1 MPEAR
6 LVAIHQPNFLPWLGF
21 FDKIVRSDVFVL
33 LDDVQFPKK
42 GGTWT
47 NRVQVAVA
55 ENPSWLTVPIVRSYH
70 GTQLVREIR
79 INDATPW
86 REKLLETIR
95 HNYVCAPFFRDV
107 FPVLEDIVH
116 HQTETLAD
124 YNIHGVLEL
133 VRPLG
138 LAHREIRRSSELAA
152 AGHGTD
158 RLISITKAVGGS
170 TYLCGGGASGYQ
182 EDEKFAEAGLGL
194 VYQSFDHPTYPQG
207 SPSFIPGLSV
217 VDSAM
222 NCGFEGVRSL
232 IGRERSAN

>member
-21 FDKIVRSDVFVL
+21 FDKLARCDEFVL

-47 NRVQVAVA
+47 NRVQIGVAGK
-55 ENPSWLTVPIVRSYH
+55 PSWITVPIVRSYH
-70 GTQLVREIR
+70 GTQLVREIL
-79 INDATPW
+79 INDAAPW

-95 HNYVCAPFFRDV
+95 HNYTRAPFFRDV
-107 FPVLEDIVH
+107 FPVVEEIVNH
-116 HQTETLAD
+116 RTELLAD
-124 YNIHGVLEL
+124 YNVYGIREL
-133 VRPLG
+133 VRAIGPTH
-138 LAHREIRRSSELAA
+138 AEIRRSSELAT

-158 RLISITKAVGGS
+158 LLISITKAVGGS
-170 TYLCGGGASGYQ
+170 AYLCGGGASGYQ
-182 EDEKFAEAGLGL
+182 EDAKFAESGIDL
-194 VYQSFDHPTYPQG
+194 VYQHFQHPTHPQA

-217 VDSAM
+217 VDAAM
-222 NCGFEGVRSL
+222 NCGIEGVRSL